1 VAFPAPL
8 AAEVTV
14 IQLELLE
21 AVQLQEPGLV
31 IETLPVAAVPSKVL
45 LAGEIAKP
53 QLVPPVCVTVTVWPA
68 TVTVPVREAP
78 PLLSATLKPAV
89 PLPVTGIPDASVIQ
103 PTLLAAVHAHV
114 LPVVTVT
121 ASAPAEELRDWLVG
135 DALKVHG
142 AAA

>member
-1 VAFPAPL
+1 
-8 AAEVTV
+8 V

-89 PLPVTGIPDASVIQ
+89 PLPVTLLPDVSVIQ
-103 PTLLAAVHAHV
+103 PALLAVVHAHV
-114 LPVVTVT
+114 LLVVALTVSVP
-121 ASAPAEELRDWLVG
+121 AVAPKDWLVG
-135 DALKVHG
+135 DTVKVQPV
-142 AAA
+142 AA

>member
-78 PLLSATLKPAV
+78 PLLAATLKLAV
-89 PLPVTGIPDASVIQ
+89 PLPVMLLADVRVIQ
-103 PTLLAAVHAHV
+103 LAFVPAVHAHV
-114 LPVVTVT
+114 LPVVTVKL
-121 ASAPAEELRDWLVG
+121 AGCAVDNRDRLVG
-135 DALKVHG
+135 ATV
-142 AAA
+142 